1 MGGLARTAACRFS
14 ILTALALFAVWVP
27 AAEAGTYEVLACDSA
42 PGGAYGSWVPQPGEK
57 MWTGEHCPTAG
68 REAGGLFA
76 GSGVNVGTIA
86 PFAYSQQS
94 FDTPPGT
101 SIVYL
106 GARYMFR
113 RSDPYWRTG
122 VFAGTQMLHG
132 CEPSTQ
138 ETGCFF
144 NSESLGRD
152 STWAWNPGQV
162 QRVSVI
168 TACGSGTGCRSDAA
182 SPHGDRGGIRL
193 YSATVRV
200 HDDSAPALWDTG
212 HGTLTNGAWQRGTQP
227 IWYAGSDNVGFR
239 RTRLWVDGKQL
250 RDDVR
255 DCDFTRRRPCSDV
268 THDFYSVN
276 TAGLAD
282 GSHSVRVEGV
292 DAAGNSG
299 ALVTGFNSDNT
310 APDEPQDVKLEGGEG
325 WRQTNKFKL
334 TWRNPPSA
342 SPIWQVHYELCNTA
356 TNACT
361 TNGRVANG
369 ISSIDDLAVPG
380 PGDYTVRLWLQD
392 QAGNSSTANKSD
404 TFNLRFDN
412 VPPGEAEP
420 DRRNGWLNA
429 EEALSYDQDIRMTH
443 GAVRPISGIAGY
455 SITTDGSEP
464 DPVLD
469 VLGGTYRFGSLPEGV
484 TTFKARSVSGSGVAS
499 QLVGTTTVRVD
510 KSPPTA
516 HVTDP
521 PDGERWARTPVALE
535 LTGTDQPQLSGM
547 SGAPEQQPLEEG
559 AFIAYRLD
567 GGALERVRGPKARAV
582 FTQDGEH
589 SVTFVAVDVAGNQ
602 SPEKAVSFKI
612 DRTAPELVVFEAP
625 DPADPRRVV
634 VAAADRTSGVGGAR
648 VEMRRLHGGAS
659 DRWIELATSRDGDR
673 FVAMIDDESV
683 DRGVYQLRARVTD
696 RAGNEAAGE
705 RHRDGSA
712 ATVDTAAMRSD
723 SKLSAGLVTRSKT
736 MTKKV
741 CSKKRPGKKRKCKK
755 KKVKTPG
762 GQTAAAVTIPFGKR
776 AVATGSLEA
785 DGGAPLADAV
795 VDVYAQ
801 SAAAGSGFERVA
813 AVRTDPK
820 GAFTYT
826 VPAGTSRAVKFRF
839 DGSGRFRSSEAAVN
853 VRVPATSTIA
863 VTPKSV
869 RNGQTV
875 RLRGKLRTA
884 PIPSA
889 GKVLDLQAYYRG
901 RWRTFATPRAKTN
914 GKWSYRYRFGATR
927 GTVTYP
933 FRVLIRPESAYPY
946 DLGYSPTVKVVVR
959 GR

>member
-1 MGGLARTAACRFS
+1 MGGLARTAACSFS
-14 ILTALALFAVWVP
+14 MMAVLALLAMVP
-27 AAEAGTYEVLACDSA
+27 AAQAGTYDVLACDSA
-42 PGGAYGSWVPQPGEK
+42 PGGAYGSWVPQPGDK

-113 RSDPYWRTG
+113 RADPYWRIG
-122 VFAGTQMLHG
+122 VFAGTQILHG
-132 CEPSTQ
+132 CEPSTR

-152 STWAWNPGQV
+152 STWTWDPGQV
-162 QRVSVI
+162 HQVSVI

-182 SPHGDRGGIRL
+182 SPTGDRGGIRL

-200 HDDSAPALWDTG
+200 HDESAPWLWDTH
-212 HGTLTNGAWQRGTQP
+212 HGAITNGAWQRGTQLF
-227 IWYAGSDNVGFR
+227 WYAGSDNVGFR
-239 RTRLWVDGKQL
+239 RTRLWVDGRQL
-250 RDDVR
+250 RDDSR
-255 DCDFTRRRPCSDV
+255 DCDFTRRRPCNDI

-282 GSHSVRVEGV
+282 GRHELRVEGV

-299 ALVTGFNSDNT
+299 SVVTAFNSDNA
-310 APDEPQDVKLEGGEG
+310 APDEPLDVKLEGGEG

-342 SPIWQVHYELCNTA
+342 SPVSTVHYELCNTA
-356 TNACT
+356 TKQCT
-361 TNGRVANG
+361 TGSRGGQG
-369 ISSIDDLAVPG
+369 ISSIDDLTVPA
-380 PGDYTVRLWLQD
+380 PGHYTVRLWLAD
-392 QAGNSSTANKSD
+392 QAGNESANKSD
-404 TFNLRFDN
+404 AMNLRFDN

-420 DRRNGWLNA
+420 QRRNGWLNA
-429 EEALSYDQDIRMTH
+429 EEAKDYAQEIRQNEASTLP
-443 GAVRPISGIAGY
+443 VSGVVGY
-455 SITTDGSEP
+455 SVSTDGNDP
-464 DPVLD
+464 DNVMD
-469 VLGGTYRFGSLPEGV
+469 VLGNTYRISSLPEGI
-484 TTFKARSVSGSGVAS
+484 TTFKARAISGAGVAS
-499 QLVGTTTVRVD
+499 RVLGTTQIRVD
-510 KSPPTA
+510 RSPPTVG
-516 HVTDP
+516 VTDP
-521 PDGERWARTPVALE
+521 PDPEHWARSEVE
-535 LTGTDQPQLSGM
+535 INVFGTDQDHLSGM
-547 SGAPEQQPLEEG
+547 ASADGNLPIEEG
-559 AFIAYRLD
+559 AFIEYRLD
-567 GGALERVRGPKARAV
+567 GGAPQRVRGANARAE
-582 FTQDGEH
+582 FGDDGPH
-589 SVTFVAVDVAGNQ
+589 SVTFAAVDVAGNR

-612 DRTAPELVVFEAP
+612 DRTAPEFVVFEAS
-625 DPADPRRVV
+625 DESDPRRVV
-634 VAAADRTSGVGGAR
+634 VAAADRTSGVSGATI
-648 VEMRRLHGGAS
+648 EMRRLHGAVS
-659 DRWIELATSRDGDR
+659 DRWIELPAVRDGDR
-673 FVAMIDDESV
+673 FVATIDDESV
-683 DRGVYQLRARVTD
+683 ERGVYQLRARVTD
-696 RAGNEAAGE
+696 RAGNESIGE
-705 RHRDGSA
+705 RRRDGSA

-736 MTKKV
+736 ETKKV

-762 GQTAAAVTIPFGKR
+762 GQLVPAVTIPFGKR
-776 AVATGSLEA
+776 AVAKGSLEA
-785 DGGAPLADAV
+785 ENGAPLADEV

-801 SAAAGSGFERVA
+801 SAAAGSAFERIG

-820 GAFTYT
+820 GGFSYT
-826 VPAGTSRAVKFRF
+826 LPVGTSRAVTFRF
-839 DGSGRFRSSEAAVN
+839 EGSGRHRSSEAV
-853 VRVPATSTIA
+853 VTVKVPAVSTIA
-863 VTPKSV
+863 ATPKRV
-869 RNGQTV
+869 RNGQSILLRG
-875 RLRGKLRTA
+875 RLRSL
-884 PIPSA
+884 PIPTA
-889 GKVLDLQAYYRG
+889 GKVLDLQAFYRG

-946 DLGYSPTVKVVVR
+946 DLGYSPTVRVVVR

>member
-1 MGGLARTAACRFS
+1 MGGLARTAACSFS
-14 ILTALALFAVWVP
+14 TMAVLALLAMVP
-27 AAEAGTYEVLACDSA
+27 AAQAGTYDVLACDSA
-42 PGGAYGSWVPQPGEK
+42 PGGAYGSWVPQPGDK

-86 PFAYSQQS
+86 PFAYSQQG
-94 FDTPPGT
+94 FETPPGT

-113 RSDPYWRTG
+113 RSDPYWRIG
-122 VFAGTQMLHG
+122 VFAGTHMLHG

-200 HDDSAPALWDTG
+200 YDDSAPALWDTH
-212 HGTLTNGAWQRGTQP
+212 HGAITNGAWQRGTQP
-227 IWYAGSDNVGFR
+227 FWYAGSDNVGFR
-239 RTRLWVDGKQL
+239 RTRLWVDGRQL
-250 RDDVR
+250 RDDTR
-255 DCDFTRRRPCSDV
+255 DCDFTRRRPCSDI
-268 THDFYSVN
+268 THDVYSIN

-282 GSHSVRVEGV
+282 GRHELRVEGV

-299 ALVTGFNSDNT
+299 SVVTGFNSDNSS
-310 APDEPQDVKLEGGEG
+310 PDEPRDVKLEGGEG

-342 SPIWQVHYELCNTA
+342 SPIWTARYELCNVA
-356 TNACT
+356 TNQCT
-361 TNGRVANG
+361 TGSRVAQG
-369 ISSIDDLAVPG
+369 ISSIDDLTVPA
-380 PGDYTVRLWLQD
+380 PGHYTARLWLAD
-392 QAGNSSTANKSD
+392 QAGNESANKSD
-404 TFNLRFDN
+404 PVSLRFDN
-412 VPPGEAEP
+412 VPPGEAKP
-420 DRRNGWLNA
+420 AKRNGWVSA
-429 EEALSYDQDIRMTH
+429 EEAVSYAQQ
-443 GAVRPISGIAGY
+443 VRPDEASPPPVSGVIGY
-455 SITTDGSEP
+455 SVSMDGTEP
-464 DPVLD
+464 DGTLD
-469 VLGGTYRFGSLPEGV
+469 VLGNTYRIASLPEGITV
-484 TTFKARSVSGSGVAS
+484 FKARAVSGAGVPS
-499 QLVGTTTVRVD
+499 PRVGTTQIRVD
-510 KSPPTA
+510 KTPPGVRATQA
-516 HVTDP
+516 P
-521 PDGERWARTPVALE
+521 NPDEWARSPVQVQLE
-535 LTGTDQPQLSGM
+535 GTDQSHLSGM
-547 SGAPEQQPLEEG
+547 AASDPALPIEEG
-559 AFIAYRLD
+559 AFVEYRVN
-567 GGALERVRGPKARAV
+567 GAGVQKQRGATATAV
-582 FTQDGEH
+582 FADDGHH
-589 SVTFVAVDVAGNQ
+589 SVTFAAVDVAGNR
-602 SPEKAVSFKI
+602 SPEKAISFKI

-625 DPADPRRVV
+625 DEGDPRRLV
-634 VAAADRTSGVGGAR
+634 VAASDRTSGIAGAV
-648 VEMRRLHGGAS
+648 VEMRRLHGSAS
-659 DRWIELATSRDGDR
+659 DRWIELPATRDGDR
-673 FVAMIDDESV
+673 FIAAIDDESV
-683 DRGVYQLRARVTD
+683 ERGVYQLRARVTD
-696 RAGNEAAGE
+696 RAGNESSGE
-705 RHRDGSA
+705 RRRDGSA
-712 ATVDTAAMRSD
+712 ATVDTASMRSD

-736 MTKKV
+736 KTKKV

-755 KKVKTPG
+755 KKTKVPG
-762 GQTAAAVTIPFGKR
+762 GQIVSSVTIPFGKR
-776 AVATGSLEA
+776 AVAKGSLESEN
-785 DGGAPLADAV
+785 GAPLAAEV

-820 GAFTYT
+820 GGFDYT
-826 VPAGTSRAVKFRF
+826 VPIGTSRTVKFRF
-839 DGSGRFRSSEAAVN
+839 EGSGRHRSSEQV
-853 VRVPATSTIA
+853 VTVKVPAASTIA
-863 VTPKSV
+863 ATPKRV
-869 RNGQTV
+869 RNGQSILLRG
-875 RLRGKLRTA
+875 RLRSL

-889 GKVLDLQAYYRG
+889 GKVLDLQAFYRG

-946 DLGYSPTVKVVVR
+946 DLGYSPTVRVVVR